1 MAGTSNLR
9 IIYKNLLN
17 SYNTLSATNINGLY
31 PIANTLTD
39 VRGVVAR
46 TTTTSTTIS
55 ITWASNQNISSVI
68 IPYSNL
74 TSTCTLRIRLYSDEL
89 MSTQIY
95 DSGTLSSGI
104 FLANTSLFTNTLGS
118 NYRYSFGGSSCIR
131 KYFTQ
136 YNTCRGIKI
145 DLVDTSNTDGYL
157 EIGKIVV
164 GSYWSPTYNT
174 EFGLSIGIADSS
186 TKLRTQNGSLITDI
200 GTSNKFM
207 NFNLSYMN
215 STDRDTLFNI
225 INSIGTKAS
234 MHISLFP
241 EDADSNKEY
250 IHQIYGR
257 LSDLATIT
265 HPMYS
270 IYASTINI
278 EEV

>member
-9 IIYKNLLN
+9 IIYKNLIN
-17 SYNTLSATNINGLY
+17 SYNTISGTNINGSY
-31 PIANTLTD
+31 PVTNTVSDL
-39 VRGVVAR
+39 RGIVCR
-46 TTTTSTTIS
+46 TTTTSTTIN
-55 ITWASNQNISSVI
+55 ITWASSQSISAVVL
-68 IPYSNL
+68 PYTNL
-74 TSTCTLRIRLYSDEL
+74 TSTSTLRVRLYSDEA
-89 MSTQIY
+89 MATQLY
-95 DSGTLSSGI
+95 DSGVLSSGI
-104 FLANTSLFTNTLGS
+104 LLAGTSLLSNTFGS
-118 NYRYSFGGSSCIR
+118 NYRYSFGGGSCIR

-136 YNTCRGIKI
+136 YSTCRAIKLDI
-145 DLVDTSNTDGYL
+145 VDTSNTDGYI

-174 EFGLSIGIADSS
+174 EFGLSVGIADSS
-186 TKLRTQNGSLITDI
+186 TKLRTQNGSLITDV

-207 NFNLSYMN
+207 SFNLSYMN

-234 MHISLFP
+234 LYISLFP
-241 EDADSNKEY
+241 EDADTNKEY

-257 LSDLATIT
+257 LSDLATIS